1 MRDRYVTISV
11 DDGYPADI
19 KVADLLHKFNLQAT
33 FYVPAR
39 NAEHAVMGA
48 AEIRQLS
55 QRFEIGAHTYNHV
68 ALAGLP
74 DELASSEI
82 ADGKKWLEEVLGT
95 VVSSFCYPK
104 GKFNASTVALVRKA
118 GFQGAR
124 TCLFNLHEFPKDP
137 FRWGL
142 STHAGNHTVA
152 IQLRHAI
159 LEQNFV
165 GIRNFF
171 SCYNASTDWQSHFRC
186 ALDQVQKQG
195 GIAHLYLH
203 SWEIEESG
211 EWEKLEAVLNS
222 ISDRNLKPVTNG
234 ELFRLW
240 GQVAN

>member
-1 MRDRYVTISV
+1 MLDRYVTISV
-11 DDGYPADI
+11 DDGYPADA
-19 KVADLLHKFNLQAT
+19 KVADLLQKFNLQAT
-33 FYVPAR
+33 FYIPAR

-74 DELASSEI
+74 DELAWSEI
-82 ADGKKWLEEVLGT
+82 VDGKKWLEEVLGT
-95 VVSSFCYPK
+95 AVSSFCYPK
-104 GKFNASTVALVRKA
+104 GKFNASTVALVKKA
-118 GFQGAR
+118 GFRGAR

-142 STHAGNHTVA
+142 STHAGNHTVG

-159 LEQNFV
+159 LEGNFA

-171 SCYNASTDWQSHFRC
+171 SCYNASTDWQNHFHC
-186 ALDQVQKQG
+186 ALNHVQEHG

-211 EWEKLEAVLNS
+211 EWEKLETVLNS

-234 ELFRLW
+234 ELFRMW
-240 GQVAN
+240 GQAAN